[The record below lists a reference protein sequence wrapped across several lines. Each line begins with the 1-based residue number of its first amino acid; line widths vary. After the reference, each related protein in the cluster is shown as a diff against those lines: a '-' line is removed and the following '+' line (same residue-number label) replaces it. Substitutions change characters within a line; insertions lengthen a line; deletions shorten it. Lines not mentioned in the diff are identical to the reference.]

1 MRQVFSAWFM
11 IAFLVLGAGM
21 GAFSAVQAWRVT
33 GGPGADTVFNGKWTA
48 AYDRAFAEKIPVF
61 DTARDLWGIV
71 DYALFRQGRK
81 GVVIGSDGWLFTDEE
96 FTVWPGAD
104 KEIADH
110 LSYVSDVKKKLD
122 EKGVKLA
129 IVLIPAK
136 ARLYP
141 DRLGVNRWP
150 ARNISVYESALGT
163 IRGAGIPVVDLYT
176 VFSRAQNREALF
188 LHTDTHW
195 SPAGARLAART
206 AAETMAASW
215 PEIIGKTGYMT
226 ETQGAEDHHGD
237 LTRYVPLGPLA
248 DRIGPRPDRLDIV
261 STVEKDEG
269 QGGSADSENALFG
282 GEDIPVALVGTS
294 YSANKK
300 WNFDGYLKESLRAD
314 VLNAADEGRGPF
326 ITMENY
332 LAGENFRNA
341 PPKLVIWEIPE
352 RYLAMPRLNE
362 EKKKEQ

>member
-21 GAFSAVQAWRVT
+21 GAFSAVQAWRAT
-33 GGPGADTVFNGKWTA
+33 GGPVADTALNGRWTG

-96 FTVWPGAD
+96 FTAWPGAQ
-104 KEIADH
+104 KEIDAH
-110 LSYVSDVKKKLD
+110 LAYVSDVKKALD
-122 EKGVKLA
+122 AKGVKLA
-129 IVLIPAK
+129 VVLIPAK

-141 DRLGVNRWP
+141 DRLGANRWP
-150 ARNISVYESALGT
+150 AHNANFYENALAA
-163 IRGAGIPVVDLYT
+163 IRGAGIPVADLYT
-176 VFSRAQNREALF
+176 VFSRAENREALF
-188 LHTDTHW
+188 LRTDTHW

-206 AAETMAASW
+206 VAETVAASW
-215 PEIIGKTGYMT
+215 PEIVGKTGYVT
-226 ETQGAEDHHGD
+226 RTQGAEDHHGD

-248 DRIGPRPDRLDIV
+248 DRIGPKADRLDAV
-261 STVEKDEG
+261 ATVEKDAG
-269 QGGSADSENALFG
+269 QGSAGDSEDALFG
-282 GEDIPVALVGTS
+282 GEEIPVTLVGTS

-300 WNFDGYLKESLRAD
+300 WNFDGFLKESLRAD

-332 LAGENFRNA
+332 LAGENFRDA
-341 PPKLVIWEIPE
+341 PPRLVIWEIPE
-352 RYLAMPRLNE
+352 RYLSMPRMNE
-362 EKKKEQ
+362 EKKKE